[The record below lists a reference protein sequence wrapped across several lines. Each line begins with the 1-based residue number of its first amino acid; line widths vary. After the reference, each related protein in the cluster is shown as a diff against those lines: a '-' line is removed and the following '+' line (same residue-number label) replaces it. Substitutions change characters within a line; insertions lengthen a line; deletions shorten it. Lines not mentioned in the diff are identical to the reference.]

1 MSSSICASEA
11 IVILISTM
19 HLSFIRSLLF
29 GAITTSAYVLQ
40 PQSSPND
47 NELAKRATGFVSRSG
62 TGFVMDGKPFYF
74 MGTNAYWADG
84 LSSTDLNS
92 LFSQMNSAGMKV
104 LRIFAWSDNVGG
116 PEDSSLQYWSG
127 STNTP
132 NPSAFAKQI
141 DPVVAAAEAA
151 GIKLVVPM
159 IGNWGPSISLY
170 IQQILGS
177 SATHDT
183 FYSNSNIVAAYK
195 KYVNFFVNRYKNSP
209 AIFAWEL
216 MNEPRC
222 TGDDNRGASSACN
235 TAMITSWV
243 STMSSYIKSIDSA
256 HMVTLGDEG
265 WFSTNAGYGSS
276 YDYGGSI
283 GIDWISNLELSSID
297 YGTIHLYPSSW
308 GQTDA
313 WGSTWIDQH
322 ATWAKKIGKP
332 VVLEEFGTTN
342 TGARYN
348 DVNMWMNSAYNDG
361 YAGIQYWQ
369 FVSTFPSGYAS
380 PNDGNG
386 ISVSES
392 SYSLV
397 KAMANLMNAKSGSSS
412 SGSGSTASGT
422 TTSTHPTTT
431 SGSGSGTV
439 AKYGQC
445 GGIGY
450 TGSTTCA
457 SGSTCTYSNAWYSQC
472 L

>member
-1 MSSSICASEA
+1 LKAKLIPNLIMRRSSI
-11 IVILISTM
+11 L
-19 HLSFIRSLLF
+19 SLLF
-29 GAITTSAYVLQ
+29 GAVTASADFIQ
-40 PQSSPND
+40 QQSPPSTQ
-47 NELAKRATGFVSRSG
+47 LTKRATGFVSRSG
-62 TGFVMDGKPFYF
+62 TSFVMDGEPFFF
-74 MGTNAYWADG
+74 MGTNGYWADQ
-84 LSSTDLNS
+84 LSSTDLTS
-92 LFSQMNSAGMKV
+92 LFSQMNAAGMKV
-104 LRIFAWSDNVGG
+104 LRIFAWSDNVGAAT
-116 PEDSSLQYWSG
+116 DSSLQYWSG

-183 FYSNSNIVAAYK
+183 FYSNANIVAAYK
-195 KYVNFFVNRYKNSP
+195 KYVNFFVNRYKSSP

-216 MNEPRC
+216 INEPRC
-222 TGDDNRGASSACN
+222 TGDDNRGASSACD

-243 STMSSYIKSIDSA
+243 SSISSYIKSIDSA

-276 YDYGGSI
+276 YDYGGAI

-297 YGTIHLYPSSW
+297 YGTIHLYPAGW

-342 TGARYN
+342 TAARYD
-348 DVNMWMNSAYNDG
+348 DVNNWMNSAYNDG
-361 YAGIQYWQ
+361 YGGIQYWQ
-369 FVSTFPSGYAS
+369 FVSTFPSGYKS
-380 PNDGNG
+380 PDDGNG

-392 SYSLV
+392 SYALI
-397 KAMANLMNAKSGSSS
+397 KAMAKLMNAKSGSSS
-412 SGSGSTASGT
+412 SSGSVTKSSAT
-422 TTSTHPTTT
+422 TTTTT
-431 SGSGSGTV
+431 TTGSGSGTV

-450 TGSTTCA
+450 TGSTVCS
-457 SGSTCTYSNAWYSQC
+457 SGSTCTYSNAYYSQC

>member
-1 MSSSICASEA
+1 M
-11 IVILISTM
+11 
-19 HLSFIRSLLF
+19 
-29 GAITTSAYVLQ
+29 
-40 PQSSPND
+40 
-47 NELAKRATGFVSRSG
+47 
-62 TGFVMDGKPFYF
+62 
-74 MGTNAYWADG
+74 NA
-84 LSSTDLNS
+84 
-92 LFSQMNSAGMKV
+92 AGMKV
-104 LRIFAWSDNVGG
+104 LRIFAWSDNVGSAT
-116 PEDSSLQYWSG
+116 DSSLQYWSG

-183 FYSNSNIVAAYK
+183 FYSNAKIVAAYK
-195 KYVNFFVNRYKNSP
+195 KYVNFFVNRYKSSP

-216 MNEPRC
+216 INEPRC
-222 TGDDNRGASSACN
+222 TGDDNRGQSSSCN
-235 TAMITSWV
+235 SAMITSWV

-283 GIDWISNLELSSID
+283 GIDWISNLEISSID
-297 YGTIHLYPSSW
+297 YGTVHLYPAGW

-322 ATWAKKIGKP
+322 ATWAKKVGKP
-332 VVLEEFGTTN
+332 VVLEEFGTTS
-342 TGARYN
+342 TSARYN
-348 DVNMWMNSAYNDG
+348 DVNTWMNEAYNDG

-397 KAMANLMNAKSGSSS
+397 KAMASKMNAKSG
-412 SGSGSTASGT
+412 
-422 TTSTHPTTT
+422 
-431 SGSGSGTV
+431 
-439 AKYGQC
+439 
-445 GGIGY
+445 
-450 TGSTTCA
+450 
-457 SGSTCTYSNAWYSQC
+457 
-472 L
+472 